1 MFVYQTIFNML
12 ELKNDKCTEY
22 IISRESKG
30 IYNSKLIA
38 LQDAFLPNVKCCINK
53 REYKLIALLQ
63 LWNKTITQ

>member
-38 LQDAFLPNVKCCINK
+38 SQDAFLPNVKCCINK
-53 REYKLIALLQ
+53 REHKLIALLQ

>member
-1 MFVYQTIFNML
+1 MFVYQTILNML
-12 ELKNDKCTEY
+12 ELKKDKCTEY
-22 IISRESKG
+22 IISRESKW

-38 LQDAFLPNVKCCINK
+38 LQDDFLPNVKCCINK